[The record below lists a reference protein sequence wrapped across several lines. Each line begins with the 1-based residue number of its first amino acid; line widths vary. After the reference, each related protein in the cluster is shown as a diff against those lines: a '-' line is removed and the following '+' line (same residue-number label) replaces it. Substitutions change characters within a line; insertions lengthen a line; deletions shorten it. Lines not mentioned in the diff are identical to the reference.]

1 MAVLKERGP
10 TAINLALSLKSLI
23 SKDGP
28 DSGLQDRL
36 KHLRIRLK
44 FWWEIQVLKRE
55 PKRRMKTHGLV
66 KIRSVI

>member
-44 FWWEIQVLKRE
+44 FW
-55 PKRRMKTHGLV
+55 
-66 KIRSVI
+66 